1 MFPRLRVSPAWY
13 QMTPGFVI
21 NGWKL
26 RGGGGGEG
34 GRVGGVGGWL
44 GGKGGCNVSLNQ
56 IHPCSDSCCY
66 IRVDFHFG

>member
-1 MFPRLRVSPAWY
+1 
-13 QMTPGFVI
+13 MTPSFVI

-26 RGGGGGEG
+26 RGGGGGDGGDGGDGG

-56 IHPCSDSCCY
+56 IDPCSDSCCY